1 MSHCDRVL
9 DALAE
14 GKRLDAALRSHADG
28 CADCR
33 ALVAADERMAYF
45 QRVAPAETD
54 EDLPPALREALA
66 RDARPVKALDPWRR
80 AMPVVAVAV
89 ALAAVMLMVR
99 PRGDLAHQSAAHL
112 GLGLGAV
119 VSGLAVSLVL
129 LLHGGRSGLGLPA
142 RLRWTVVAVV
152 FACFELVTAA
162 VTVPVEG
169 SVHLAGA
176 EAWQA
181 RVLCGL
187 HGTLFAAAAGLVVFY
202 GARRSA
208 AVSPVTA
215 GAVAGLG
222 AGLVGALVQ
231 HLHCP
236 VMDLDHTLVSHVAPL
251 VVGVA
256 LGSLSGRRWLA
267 P

>member
-1 MSHCDRVL
+1 MSGCDRVL
-9 DALAE
+9 DALAD
-14 GKRLDAALRSHADG
+14 GTGLDAALRSHAEK

-33 ALVAADERMAYF
+33 ALVAADARMTAA
-45 QRVAPAETD
+45 QRVTPVEAD
-54 EDLPPALREALA
+54 EELPPALREALA
-66 RDARPVKALDPWRR
+66 RDARPVTALDPWRR
-80 AMPVVAVAV
+80 ALPVVAVAL
-89 ALAAVMLMVR
+89 ALGAVMVRMR
-99 PRGDLAHQSAAHL
+99 PRGDLAHQSAAYL
-112 GLGLGAV
+112 GLGFGAV
-119 VSGLAVSLVL
+119 ASGLAVSLAL
-129 LLHGGRSGLGLPA
+129 LFHGGRSGLGLPA
-142 RLRWTVVAVV
+142 RLRWTVMAVV

-162 VTVPVEG
+162 VTIPVEG
-169 SVHLAGA
+169 SVHLTGA

-181 RVLCGL
+181 RVMCGL

-251 VVGVA
+251 VVGVV
-256 LGSLSGRRWLA
+256 LGSLAGRRWLA

>member
-1 MSHCDRVL
+1 MIDCDRVL

-14 GKRLDAALRSHADG
+14 GKALDAAQRSHAER
-28 CADCR
+28 CAGCR
-33 ALVAADERMAYF
+33 ALVVADEHMTAGV
-45 QRVAPAETD
+45 RVASD
-54 EDLPPALREALA
+54 ESDEELPSALREALA
-66 RDARPVKALDPWRR
+66 RDARPVTAFDPWRR
-80 AMPVVAVAV
+80 ALPVVAVAL
-89 ALAAVMLMVR
+89 ALAAVMLRMR

-119 VSGLAVSLVL
+119 ASGLAVSLAL

-142 RLRWTVVAVV
+142 RLRWTVMAVV

-181 RVLCGL
+181 RVMCGL

-208 AVSPVTA
+208 VVSPVTA
-215 GAVAGLG
+215 GAAAGLA

-236 VMDLDHTLVSHVAPL
+236 VMDLDHTLVSHVVPL

>member
-1 MSHCDRVL
+1 M
-9 DALAE
+9 
-14 GKRLDAALRSHADG
+14 
-28 CADCR
+28 
-33 ALVAADERMAYF
+33 
-45 QRVAPAETD
+45 
-54 EDLPPALREALA
+54 
-66 RDARPVKALDPWRR
+66 
-80 AMPVVAVAV
+80 
-89 ALAAVMLMVR
+89 
-99 PRGDLAHQSAAHL
+99 HL
-112 GLGLGAV
+112 
-119 VSGLAVSLVL
+119 
-129 LLHGGRSGLGLPA
+129 
-142 RLRWTVVAVV
+142 T
-152 FACFELVTAA
+152 
-162 VTVPVEG
+162 
-169 SVHLAGA
+169 GA

-181 RVLCGL
+181 LVMCGL

-251 VVGVA
+251 VMGVA
-256 LGSLSGRRWLA
+256 LGSLAGRRWLA

>member
-1 MSHCDRVL
+1 MSDCDRVL
-9 DALAE
+9 DTLAE
-14 GKRLDAALRSHADG
+14 GKALDAVQRRHAEG
-28 CADCR
+28 CAVCG
-33 ALVAADERMAYF
+33 ALVAADARMSAA
-45 QRVAPAETD
+45 QRVTD
-54 EDLPPALREALA
+54 VEADEELPPVLREALA
-66 RDARPVKALDPWRR
+66 RDARPVTALDPWRR
-80 AMPVVAVAV
+80 ALPVVAVAA
-89 ALAAVMLMVR
+89 ALAAVMVRMR

-119 VSGLAVSLVL
+119 VSGLAVSLAL

-142 RLRWTVVAVV
+142 RLRWTVMAVV
-152 FACFELVTAA
+152 FACFELVMAA

-181 RVLCGL
+181 RVTCGM

-208 AVSPVTA
+208 AVNPVTA

-236 VMDLDHTLVSHVAPL
+236 VMDLDHTLVSHVVPL
-251 VVGVA
+251 VVGVVV
-256 LGSLSGRRWLA
+256 GSLSGRRWLA